1 MPIDPVGVMAV
12 KMVLATLLGIVIG
25 TERAVVARQAAGPR
39 TFALVALGAC
49 MFTLA
54 GSFVDAKYVGLVNF
68 DPMRIAASIVQGV
81 GFIGAGLIF
90 LRGDSVHGVTTAAGL
105 WVAAALGV
113 MVAFGMYG
121 LAIFAAGLT
130 LLIFFGLWYFEHSF
144 KRWYE
149 RAQQMH
155 HKH

>member
-1 MPIDPVGVMAV
+1 MDPAGVIAV
-12 KMVLATLLGIVIG
+12 KMVLSALLGVAIG

-49 MFTLA
+49 MF
-54 GSFVDAKYVGLVNF
+54 VVVGDTVNTQYLGYLNF
-68 DPMRIAASIVQGV
+68 DPMRMAAAIVQGV

-90 LRGDSVHGVTTAAGL
+90 LRGDSVHGVTTASGL

-121 LAIFAAGLT
+121 TAVFAAILT
-130 LLIFFGLWYFEHSF
+130 LLIFFGLWYFERAF
-144 KRWYE
+144 KRWYDSNQK
-149 RAQQMH
+149 RIH
-155 HKH
+155 D